1 MENIFLLLL
10 VVTATS
16 QYTLSQGAIL
26 VQHYTIIIIMGPGNR
41 LLYRYTTIQQ
51 HQQLLMVLSK
61 LGCYFFLLDA
71 SVFLPMTSM
80 TGGGGSR
87 RVRYQVIKCSQ

>member
-10 VVTATS
+10 VVVTATS

-26 VQHYTIIIIMGPGNR
+26 VQHFTIIIMGPGIYSKTN
-41 LLYRYTTIQQ
+41 QQ

-61 LGCYFFLLDA
+61 LGCYFFCWMRQ
-71 SVFLPMTSM
+71 FF
-80 TGGGGSR
+80 
-87 RVRYQVIKCSQ
+87 YQ